1 MNSFLNHAVS
11 GITANLKGVRGIVL
25 RGSQQTDDKVDL
37 WSDTDLLIV
46 LNEGVLVNEQDI
58 IGAINAIGFVIGSE
72 LYRYNEQSLL
82 YRTAIAIES
91 SIQLLDMQCCS
102 YEEWILTESHKDQ
115 DSTIIYGDLNL
126 NERIPSSPAES
137 YSFDSYQSNNTW
149 FKYFYAIKK
158 FARNDNLIGL
168 HLLLDLIRDYLV
180 VGMIERD
187 ITHGTNVH
195 RFGYEEQLP
204 SNIRLSQLDVTDKL
218 GVFDFIAKL
227 AYEYDKKLVCNVKGY
242 VSRYSQVAKF
252 LEESK
257 QRIAFNE

>member
-1 MNSFLNHAVS
+1 MNAVLNQITN
-11 GITANLKGVRGIVL
+11 GITGNLVGIRGIVL
-25 RGSQQTDDKVDL
+25 RGSQQTDELVDL

-46 LNEGVLVNEQDI
+46 LKEGVLINQQDI
-58 IGAINAIGFVIGSE
+58 IGAINAIGFVVESE
-72 LYRYNEQSLL
+72 IYRYSEQSLL
-82 YRTAIAIES
+82 YRTAIALAS
-91 SIQLLDMQCCS
+91 SIHLLDVQFCT
-102 YEEWILTESHKDQ
+102 YEEWILSESHKDQ

-126 NERIPSSPAES
+126 NERISSPAES
-137 YSFDSYQSNNTW
+137 YSFDTYQSDNTW
-149 FKYFYAIKK
+149 FKYFIAIKK

-187 ITHGTNVH
+187 ITHDTNVH

-204 SNIRLSQLDVTDKL
+204 PNIRLSQLDITDKL